1 MARARS
7 EGMIRDLTEGKVSR
21 QLLMFAGP
29 LMLSGLLQTVYNM
42 VDMVVVGRFVGKTGL
57 SAVSIGGDIL
67 QILTFVAM
75 GFSNAGQILISQYIG
90 AGKRHLIQ
98 KMIGTLFV
106 FLLLCAI
113 AMTGICLIAQN
124 QLLLLIHTPKEAWV
138 DTGRYMVT
146 CICGLVFIYGY
157 NLVSAILRGM
167 GDSRHPLLFIAIAS
181 VCNVILDLIFVG
193 VCGMGTF
200 GAALATVIGQ
210 AVSFLCAVMIL
221 YRSRESFCFDFK
233 PESFRIYPEVFG
245 PLLALGIPM
254 MIQSAAITFSKLF
267 VNAQINSYGVVVSA
281 VSGIGTKL
289 DSFTN
294 VITQAVSA
302 AGGTMIAQNLGA
314 GKYRR
319 VTEVLKVSFLVNGL
333 IILAMAL
340 PTVFAPDIVF
350 GLFTDDA
357 EVLALALTYVPV
369 AIVLYAGC
377 ILRPPMFSLI
387 NGSGNTK
394 LNLAV
399 AVLDGIVVRIGL
411 ALVLGVVCG
420 FGVYGFW
427 FGSAFS
433 GFVPFLIGTV
443 YYISG
448 TWKVSRNAQKKERE
462 GEEKDAL

>member
-1 MARARS
+1 MAEAHS
-7 EGMIRDLTEGKVSR
+7 EGMIRDLTEGKVSK

-29 LMLSGLLQTVYNM
+29 LLLSGLLQTVYNM
-42 VDMVVVGRFVGKTGL
+42 VDMIVVGRFVGKTGL

-67 QILTFVAM
+67 QILTFAAM

-98 KMIGTLFV
+98 KMIGTLFS
-106 FLLLCAI
+106 FLFVCAVV
-113 AMTGICLIAQN
+113 MTVICLAVQN
-124 QLLLLIHTPKEAWV
+124 QLLMLIHTPREAWA
-138 DTGRYMVT
+138 DTAGYMST

-167 GDSRHPLLFIAIAS
+167 GDSRHPLMFIAIAS
-181 VCNVILDLIFVG
+181 VCNVILDLLFVG
-193 VCGMGTF
+193 GCGMGTF

-210 AVSFLCAVMIL
+210 AVSFLCAVVIL
-221 YRSRESFCFDFK
+221 YRSRESFGFDFK
-233 PESFRIYPEVFG
+233 RESFRIYPEVFG

-302 AGGTMIAQNLGA
+302 AGSTMIAQNLGA

-319 VTEVLKVSFLVNGL
+319 ITEILKISFLVNGV
-333 IILAMAL
+333 IILMMAV
-340 PTVFAPDIVF
+340 PTVFAPGLVF
-350 GLFTDDA
+350 GLFTNDA

-369 AIVLYAGC
+369 AVVLYAGC

-399 AVLDGIVVRIGL
+399 AVLDGILVRIGL
-411 ALVLGVVCG
+411 AMVLGVVCG
-420 FGVYGFW
+420 LGVYGFW

-433 GFVPFLIGTV
+433 GFAPFLIGAV
-443 YYISG
+443 YYVSG
-448 TWKVSRNAQKKERE
+448 TWKGNRGAAGK
-462 GEEKDAL
+462 G